1 MLRPSRLPRRNRTL
15 RHRPSLTPPL
25 LRLLRTLRP
34 SRRPRRRLAL
44 RQRPS
49 PTLPLQRL
57 PRMLRPSRLP
67 RRNRTLRHRPSLTPP
82 LLRLLRTLR
91 PSRLPRRNRTL
102 RHRPRLTPP
111 LLRLLRTL
119 RPSRLPSRLR
129 WRRRARPRLATPSRL
144 SRASSAVKA
153 PSCWILR
160 SPPRRSSRSAP
171 LARLWSCPLLTWS
184 STELVESHRQMQ
196 FLFITEHAAPTS
208 C

>member
-1 MLRPSRLPRRNRTL
+1 MLRPSRLPRRNRPL
-15 RHRPSLTPPL
+15 RPRPRLTPPL

-34 SRRPRRRLAL
+34 SRRPRRRLTL
-44 RQRPS
+44 RPRPS
-49 PTLPLQRL
+49 P
-57 PRMLRPSRLP
+57 
-67 RRNRTLRHRPSLTPP
+67 TPP
-82 LLRLLRTLR
+82 LLRLQSRLLR
-91 PSRLPRRNRTL
+91 PSQPRR
-102 RHRPRLTPP
+102 RPR
-111 LLRLLRTL
+111 
-119 RPSRLPSRLR
+119 RLR
-129 WRRRARPRLATPSRL
+129 WRRRSRPRLAPRSRL